1 MIWLLAGGLGAFIVL
16 LAFRN
21 TRKRGE
27 AEANAKQSEKVLDNV
42 EKANKAVIDLNDPAV
57 RKRLRDKYTHK

>member
-1 MIWLLAGGLGAFIVL
+1 VL